1 MKIPFKLTT
10 ANAKRPKGFTLVE
23 LMITV
28 AIIGIIA
35 SIALPAYN
43 NYIGRAKIQEGMYFL
58 EKAKFMINV
67 FHQDGGKLSE
77 IRSGNAATF
86 SKLGLKKS
94 INSKYISDYWIGSY
108 TVNEVPHDIT
118 IWVMFKPSSGL
129 PSTANGQWPVYLAGK
144 VVNNRIK
151 WVCKSDFA
159 GGAAAANTPVKCR

>member
-77 IRSGNAATF
+77 IRSSNAATF

-94 INSKYISDYWIGSY
+94 INSKYISDYWIGRY
-108 TVNEVPHDIT
+108 GVQYDIT
-118 IWVMFKPSSGL
+118 IWVKSKPSSGL
-129 PSTANGQWPVYLAGK
+129 PRTSNGQWPVYLAGM

-151 WVCKSDFA
+151 WVCKSDYA
-159 GGAAAANTPVKCR
+159 GGAAAANTPVQCR